1 LGPQSLATPPNNRF
15 WGTKDSQSYFIAEKL
30 FGRNTQE
37 NIMTT
42 PQAILFGAML
52 AWTPSVIVLALLL
65 RDIPELEDKEELS
78 HHGPG

>member
-1 LGPQSLATPPNNRF
+1 LLR
-15 WGTKDSQSYFIAEKL
+15 KL

-37 NIMTT
+37 NIMTI

-52 AWTPSVIVLALLL
+52 AWTPSVIVLAVLL
-65 RDIPELEDKEELS
+65 RDIPELEDTEELS